1 MDSMS
6 LLSII
11 VPARNERYLD
21 STINDILVKAKGD
34 IEVIAVLDGYW
45 SPIIEDERVHYIH
58 FSDSRGMRNAINCG
72 VSIAKGEYI
81 LKSDAHCMFDE
92 GFDEILK
99 TDLKDNWVAV
109 PTRKRLDPENWVL
122 TKTHK
127 ADINYMYLA
136 HPEDESVWGGK
147 GLQGKEWVDK
157 NNDVSL
163 KSELI
168 VDLMT
173 FQGSVW
179 MMKKDYFHTLELM
192 DESNYG
198 EFAKESQ
205 EIGLKCWLSG
215 GRVIRNKKTWY
226 AHWHKPKSYGR
237 GYSLSKSE
245 WEKGTSFTNNWMT
258 FGKAWDKQTLPIE
271 YLIKKFNPPGW
282 K

>member
-99 TDLKDNWVAV
+99 TDLKDDWVSV

-122 TKTHK
+122 TETHK
-127 ADINYMYLA
+127 ADINYLYLA

-147 GLQGKEWVDK
+147 GLQGKEWVSK
-157 NNDVSL
+157 NKDTSL

-179 MMKKDYFHTLELM
+179 MMKKDYFHQLELM
-192 DESNYG
+192 DELNYG

-226 AHWHKPKSYGR
+226 AHWHKPKSNGR

-245 WEKGTSFTNNWMT
+245 WEKGTAFSNNWMT
-258 FGKAWDKQTLPIE
+258 FGKAWDKQTKDIS
-271 YLIKKFNPPGW
+271 YLVDKFNPPGW

>member
-99 TDLKDNWVAV
+99 TDLKDDWVSV

-122 TKTHK
+122 TETHK
-127 ADINYMYLA
+127 ADINYLYLA

-147 GLQGKEWVDK
+147 GLQGKEWVSK
-157 NNDVSL
+157 NKDVSL

-179 MMKKDYFHTLELM
+179 MMKKDYFYQLELM
-192 DESNYG
+192 DELNYG

-226 AHWHKPKSYGR
+226 AHWHKPKSNGR

-245 WEKGTSFTNNWMT
+245 WEKGTAFSNNWMT
-258 FGKAWDKQTLPIE
+258 FGKAWDKQTKDIS
-271 YLIKKFNPPGW
+271 YLVDKFNPPGW